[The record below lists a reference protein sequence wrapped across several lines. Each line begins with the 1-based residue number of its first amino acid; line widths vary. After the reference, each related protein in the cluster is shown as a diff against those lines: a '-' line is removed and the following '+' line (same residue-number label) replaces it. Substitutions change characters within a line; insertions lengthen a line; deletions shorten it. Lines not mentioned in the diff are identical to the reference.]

1 MAFDKLG
8 ATKAWVETWRK
19 NNGLG
24 KDVIP
29 GKEIVPYK
37 WMHPFLHRVKKDKRN
52 DLKIAEVNYGSPSD
66 LDKYFGRT
74 GYPNRSMP
82 NEQRLK
88 IMRGSL
94 PYAKV

>member
-52 DLKIAEVNYGSPSD
+52 DLKIAEVNYGSPSA
-66 LDKYFGRT
+66 LDQYFGKT
-74 GYPNRSMP
+74 GYPNRDMS